1 MKKFTEIA
9 QTKRIEFIKSTL
21 IKKNSS
27 SIWHSIPITYEEA
40 NLQQAETS
48 LTKSQILS
56 IINSLTP
63 FLNDLDRLRFR
74 NLSNKSRDNLIIIL
88 QEIKNIIA
96 ENNINSNEN
105 K

>member
-74 NLSNKSRDNLIIIL
+74 NLSNKSRDDLITIL
-88 QEIKNIIA
+88 QEINEEIEKN
-96 ENNINSNEN
+96 N